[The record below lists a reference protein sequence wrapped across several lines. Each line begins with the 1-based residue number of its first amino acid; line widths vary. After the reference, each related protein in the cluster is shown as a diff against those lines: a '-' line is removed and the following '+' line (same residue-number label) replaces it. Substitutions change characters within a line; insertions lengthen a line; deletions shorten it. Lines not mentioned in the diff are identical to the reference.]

1 MKKYVLILTL
11 SLVFYSCKNSEG
23 DKTSDEQTTQNEETL
38 PTFQGDFINTDG
50 ALVLMGSSFIYGVKR
65 NEVSDE
71 LSKRVSAVKTND
83 FDMVGVIVKGVV
95 SENTDTDTNWEE
107 IITIKEIVKVNDS
120 PSAVDIKLQESA
132 KTN

>member
-1 MKKYVLILTL
+1 MKKYLLILTL

>member
-1 MKKYVLILTL
+1 MKKYLLILTL
-11 SLVFYSCKNSEG
+11 SLVFFSCKNSEE
-23 DKTSDEQTTQNEETL
+23 DKTSDELTTQNEEAF

>member
-1 MKKYVLILTL
+1 MKKYLLILTL
-11 SLVFYSCKNSEG
+11 SLVFYSCKNSKG
-23 DKTSDEQTTQNEETL
+23 DKTSDELTTQNEETF

>member
-1 MKKYVLILTL
+1 MKKYLLILTL
-11 SLVFYSCKNSEG
+11 SLVFFSCKNSEEN
-23 DKTSDEQTTQNEETL
+23 KTSDELTTQNEESL

-71 LSKRVSAVKTND
+71 LSKRVSAIKTND